1 MESSFLGT
9 SMPQGV
15 LGSLSRRVP
24 GQMVEPV
31 ETKGANIKFG
41 FPIVLDTEGVGVGIT
56 SATATLKPA
65 DVYGICLRQFPV
77 RQTETGDP
85 DTKLTQSCLRSGYVY
100 MQKAATDVTAIKM
113 GMPVFLVVKT
123 AGTHKVLGEVV
134 GAADGTNTIQLDAT
148 FMGDADQNGRIE
160 VAWRI

>member
-1 MESSFLGT
+1 MENSFLGT

-24 GQMVEPV
+24 GQIVEPI
-31 ETKGANIKFG
+31 ETKGDNIKFG
-41 FPIVLDTEGVGVGIT
+41 FPIVLDTDGIGNGIST
-56 SATATLKPA
+56 AVATYKPA
-65 DVYGICLRQFPV
+65 DIYGIILRQFPV
-77 RQTETGDP
+77 RQTETGNP
-85 DTKLTQSCLRSGYVY
+85 NTKLTQSCLRNGYVY
-100 MQKAATDVTAIKM
+100 MQKAKTDSTSIKM
-113 GMPVFLVVKT
+113 GMPVYLVVKT

-134 GAADGTNTIQLDAT
+134 GTADSTNTIQLDAT